1 MKIEITKQEQ
11 TMLKDAI
18 EVKQAAVKRAANT
31 EKNEAI
37 KAIRQ
42 SEEAEL
48 QALKMK
54 VMTQELIK

>member
-1 MKIEITKQEQ
+1 MKIEISKEEQ

-31 EKNEAI
+31 EKNEAV

-42 SEEAEL
+42 TED
-48 QALKMK
+48 QALQGLKNK
-54 VMTQELIK
+54 IMTQELIK